1 MAQRQCQP
9 GAGGLWHLHTG
20 GSRNSHEASRK
31 QVPLSSAVFSQ
42 GVRGTDRPS
51 NLQQGHEGH
60 SLALAPERALT
71 GLKEQA
77 AVGVD
82 GVLGRGET
90 LPGQHTPLGSPQG
103 WWGQVEGQAGGG
115 RRPQYPSGAQH

>member
-1 MAQRQCQP
+1 M
-9 GAGGLWHLHTG
+9 
-20 GSRNSHEASRK
+20 
-31 QVPLSSAVFSQ
+31 PLSSAVFSQ

-77 AVGVD
+77 AVG
-82 GVLGRGET
+82 
-90 LPGQHTPLGSPQG
+90 
-103 WWGQVEGQAGGG
+103 G
-115 RRPQYPSGAQH
+115 RRSARKRRDPAWTAHPSGQPPGLVGPG